1 MDLSLALAAVVAR
14 PRDDEPRLR
23 FADLVAATE
32 PATAA
37 FVRAQ
42 VELARRRRLRPRR
55 DRNVERGA
63 VACGLPAPAHDAR
76 GLDRV
81 ATMLRGTV
89 PDWAQR
95 LAYGRGFVER
105 ATVSAP
111 WFAERGTD
119 LVALAPVI
127 DLTVHDPPDDATE
140 LFDSPAWAQA
150 RSLRFSG
157 RPPSPGTI
165 RALVGS
171 PYLSRLAVLDIA
183 QAGLPGEAIELL
195 AGAASLRGLRYL
207 RAHGNEF
214 PDPNPS
220 LDEQDGQVFGER
232 PSAFASQLRGRLGP
246 LAWLDGI
253 PQESEPHP
261 EALG

>member
-1 MDLSLALAAVVAR
+1 MDLSPALSAVTAR
-14 PRDDEPRLR
+14 PRDDEPRLA
-23 FADLVAATE
+23 FANTVAASE

-42 VELARRRRLRPRR
+42 VELCKRRRQKPRR

-63 VACGLPAPAHDAR
+63 SACGLPSPAHDAR

-95 LAYGRGFVER
+95 LAYSRGFVER
-105 ATVSAP
+105 ATVNAA

-127 DLTVHDPPDDATE
+127 DITVHDPPDDATE
-140 LFDSPAWAQA
+140 LFDSPAWSQA

-157 RPPSPGTI
+157 RPPTLGTV

-183 QAGLPGEAIELL
+183 HAELSQEAIEWV
-195 AGAASLRGLRYL
+195 AGASTLRGLRYL
-207 RAHGNEF
+207 RAHGNHF

-232 PSAFASQLRGRLGP
+232 PSAFAAQLRARLGP
-246 LAWLDGI
+246 LRWLDGI